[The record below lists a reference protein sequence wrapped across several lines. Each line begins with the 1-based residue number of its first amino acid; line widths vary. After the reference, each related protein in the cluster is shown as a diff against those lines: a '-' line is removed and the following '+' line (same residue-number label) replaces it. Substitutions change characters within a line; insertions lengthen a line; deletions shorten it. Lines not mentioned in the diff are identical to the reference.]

1 EGSRLR
7 GLPAALPAD
16 HDDHAGGDVRR
27 PAAGAQPR
35 RGCRAPPAAGHRD
48 RGRAHREPGAHALHH
63 SGDLPLPRPPA
74 GVDRPCARRPPTPP
88 VRPCRETHGGAHAVK
103 RSLVLSLLSAAL
115 VAGGCSVGPNYVRP
129 DAPTSDS
136 FKELEGWRTARP
148 RDDVLRAAWW
158 GPVAGPAPP
167 GLVAP

>member
-1 EGSRLR
+1 
-7 GLPAALPAD
+7 A
-16 HDDHAGGDVRR
+16 
-27 PAAGAQPR
+27 
-35 RGCRAPPAAGHRD
+35 
-48 RGRAHREPGAHALHH
+48 
-63 SGDLPLPRPPA
+63 A
-74 GVDRPCARRPPTPP
+74 GVDRPRARRPATPP
-88 VRPCRETHGGAHAVK
+88 VRRCRETHGGAHAVK

-158 GPVAGPAPP
+158 GLYDDPLLTDPAEQVPP
-167 GLVAP
+167 GNQSPQAAHAASPQGPPPVWARRRQRTP